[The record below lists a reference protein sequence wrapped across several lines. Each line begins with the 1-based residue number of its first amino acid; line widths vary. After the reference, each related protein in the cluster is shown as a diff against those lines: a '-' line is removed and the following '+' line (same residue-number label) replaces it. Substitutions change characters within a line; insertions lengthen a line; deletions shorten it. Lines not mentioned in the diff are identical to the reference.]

1 LNTATIIT
9 GIITVSTLLA
19 VPSISSQY
27 ILAKWEFLSYENND
41 FGFSIQYPSDW
52 KKEEETTS
60 KSSNVNIAV
69 SFVKQDG
76 SQINSE
82 ADFYIRTEEFLGRN
96 VTLEEFAQI
105 QKAYTSSLLAVS
117 SFNETKTIVGNRPAW
132 QLEYEFKGIGGTNR
146 LGINSLIIND
156 DMGYSIVFTTDKKS
170 YDKYFPLAQKII
182 DSFKILR

>member
-60 KSSNVNIAV
+60 KSSNVNVAV
-69 SFVKQDG
+69 SFVKQNG

-170 YDKYFPLAQKII
+170 YDKYFPLAQKMVN
-182 DSFKILR
+182 SFKILR

>member
-1 LNTATIIT
+1 MLSIEIIALHMVVIMIS
-9 GIITVSTLLA
+9 GLLA
-19 VPSISSQY
+19 IPVLLSQS
-27 ILAKWEFLSYENND
+27 ILAQEPEFLTYKNKD
-41 FGFSIQYPSDW
+41 FEFSIQYPSDW
-52 KKEEETTS
+52 TKEEEITS

-156 DMGYSIVFTTDKKS
+156 DMGYSIVFYNRQEK
-170 YDKYFPLAQKII
+170 L
-182 DSFKILR
+182 